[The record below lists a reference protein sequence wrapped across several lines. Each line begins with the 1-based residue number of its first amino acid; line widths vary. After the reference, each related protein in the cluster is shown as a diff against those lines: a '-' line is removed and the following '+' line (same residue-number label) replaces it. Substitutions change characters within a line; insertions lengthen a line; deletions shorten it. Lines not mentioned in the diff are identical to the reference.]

1 MNESTPP
8 GEPGGPGEPSS
19 PGSAAQ
25 HSLDLAPAPG
35 AASTGQ
41 RWWAQARLEWRQL
54 MTNGEQL
61 LLTLVIPVAVLL
73 GLTWANLATIDEA
86 TPGVMALAI
95 LSTAFTATAIAT
107 GFERRSGVLKF
118 LGSTPLGRTGLLVG
132 KTSATLAVIVLQLTL
147 ITGVALLLGWAPQA
161 GSLPAVAFVVLLGAV
176 ALGTWGVALAGLLR
190 AEATLAV
197 ANGIFLLL
205 LFAGGTVLPA
215 DRLPGPIAA
224 VVSLLPS
231 AALGDALRTLLD
243 PDSAAMALPVGAM
256 LILLIWAVAGTALAV
271 RTFRWE

>member
-1 MNESTPP
+1 MSTPTTP
-8 GEPGGPGEPSS
+8 AAAGGAGS
-19 PGSAAQ
+19 PALNLTPAA
-25 HSLDLAPAPG
+25 G
-35 AASTGQ
+35 AAPNWA
-41 RWWAQARLEWRQL
+41 RWWAQTRLEWRQL

-61 LLTLVIPVAVLL
+61 LLTLVIPVAVLV
-73 GLTWANLATIDEA
+73 GLTFAGLATIDEA

-95 LSTAFTATAIAT
+95 LSTAFTSTAIAT

-132 KTSATLAVIVLQLTL
+132 KTGATLAVIVVQLVL
-147 ITGVALLLGWAPQA
+147 LAVVALLMDWAPA
-161 GSLPAVAFVVLLGAV
+161 GAAVPVVVVVVLLGTI
-176 ALGTWGVALAGLLR
+176 ALGTWGFALAGLLR

-215 DRLPGPIAA
+215 DRLPGPVAA
-224 VVSLLPS
+224 VVGLLPS
-231 AALGDALRTLLD
+231 AALGDALRALLD
-243 PDSAAMALPVGAM
+243 PASAGSGLPAVAM
-256 LILLIWAVAGTALAV
+256 LILLAWAVAGTALAA